1 MYKVQYQLP
10 SLKGIT
16 VYRYENYTNV
26 YMGEYSLQVLLFN
39 TEAVIISRRESCNM
53 EIERINDHTVKF
65 YISYVDIEERGFERD
80 EIWYNRERSEELFW
94 EMMDEVHQEEEFSVE
109 GPLWIQ
115 VQALDK
121 GLEILV
127 TKAQLSKDGQKLEL
141 PVPEDKV
148 SHLPVDERI
157 EDLLDQHFNPNMEES
172 ELDYEENLDF
182 LLTFADFEDL
192 ISLAKRG
199 GLDTIPTKLF
209 SFEGKYYLFVEF
221 PEEEFEEEEID
232 NLLSILL
239 EYGLETQKTIHR
251 VEEYGKLIIDEDVF
265 GQLRKYF

>member
-1 MYKVQYQLP
+1 
-10 SLKGIT
+10 
-16 VYRYENYTNV
+16 
-26 YMGEYSLQVLLFN
+26 
-39 TEAVIISRRESCNM
+39 M

>member
-1 MYKVQYQLP
+1 
-10 SLKGIT
+10 
-16 VYRYENYTNV
+16 
-26 YMGEYSLQVLLFN
+26 
-39 TEAVIISRRESCNM
+39 M

-94 EMMDEVHQEEEFSVE
+94 EMMDEVHQEEEFTVE

-127 TKAQLSKDGQKLEL
+127 TKAQISKDGQKFEL
-141 PVPEDKV
+141 PILDEKLKD
-148 SHLPVDERI
+148 LPVDENI
-157 EDLLDQHFNPNMEES
+157 EELLDHTFNHDSDSESDEE
-172 ELDYEENLDF
+172 DKLDF
-182 LLTFADFEDL
+182 LLTFRDFEDV

-199 GLDTIPTKLF
+199 GLDLIPTKLY

-221 PEEEFEEEEID
+221 PEELFDEDDID

-239 EYGLETQKTIHR
+239 EYGIETQMTIYR
-251 VEEYGKLIIDEDVF
+251 VAEYGKLIIAENVF
-265 GQLRKYF
+265 KELRKYF